1 MIEVDSLSR
10 NYGSTPA
17 VDNVSFAIGANEVI
31 GLLGHNGAGK
41 TTIMRMLSGFLE
53 PSAGSI
59 TIAGVSMAE
68 QAREVQMQLGYL
80 PEHLPVYP
88 EMMVADYLEYVAT
101 LKGIPAAERH
111 LALREAIAA
120 TDLGA
125 RALDPINRLSRG
137 LRQRVG
143 VAQAILGQPR
153 LLILDEPTNGLDPE
167 QTGQMRALLRR
178 LSERATVILSTHIM
192 QEVEAVCDRVLVLAA
207 GRLVLDQPLQ
217 ALRQSRT
224 LKLRAGLE
232 QPELETWLR
241 RLPQI
246 ASVTVS
252 SEPGDADQRTWLL
265 QLRAS
270 ADIDTAAN
278 NIAKCVTGAGAG
290 LYQLQPVVQDLD
302 SIFRRAALGG
312 AASGRAALGGA
323 ASGRAASG
331 GAASGAAASG
341 GATHGGAVA

>member
-1 MIEVDSLSR
+1 MIEVVSLSR

-17 VDNVSFAIGANEVI
+17 VDNVSFSIGANEVV

-53 PSAGSI
+53 PSAGNV
-59 TIAGVSMAE
+59 TIAGANMAS
-68 QAREVQMQLGYL
+68 QAREVQKQLGYL

-88 EMMVADYLEYVAT
+88 EMLVADYLEYVAT
-101 LKGIPAAERH
+101 LKGIPPAERH
-111 LALREAIAA
+111 LALREAIRA
-120 TDLGA
+120 TDLGT

-167 QTGQMRALLRR
+167 QTAQMRKLLRR
-178 LSERATVILSTHIM
+178 LSRRATVILSTHIM

-224 LKLRAGLE
+224 LKLRAGLQE
-232 QPELETWLR
+232 PALETWLR

-246 ASVTVS
+246 ASITREP
-252 SEPGDADQRTWLL
+252 SEPDEGVWLL
-265 QLRAS
+265 QLHAR
-270 ADIDTAAN
+270 ADIDTGAN
-278 NIAKCVTGAGAG
+278 NIAKCVVGAGAS
-290 LYQLQPVVQDLD
+290 LYQLEPVVRDLD
-302 SIFRRAALGG
+302 SIFR
-312 AASGRAALGGA
+312 
-323 ASGRAASG
+323 
-331 GAASGAAASG
+331 
-341 GATHGGAVA
+341 GATHGRAENGRAAPGEALT